1 VPQDILEKVTADV
14 LKLKEFDEAIFRAKV
29 DHIDV
34 FNDSRLIYHFKSGET
49 IEQSWSYPSRKESWS
64 KEMKELARK
73 RTNEMN
79 ERRKL
84 CQESQ

>member
-1 VPQDILEKVTADV
+1 MPQDILERVTADA
-14 LKLKEFDEAIFRAKV
+14 LKLKEFDEAVFRTKV

-34 FNDSRLIYHFKSGET
+34 FNDSRLIYYFKDGEI
-49 IEQSWSYPSRKESWS
+49 IEKSWNYPSRKESWS
-64 KEMKELARK
+64 EEMKEVARR